1 MKIISLI
8 LLFFAISC
16 KSNNTVSINDITDK
30 IPATSLSK
38 EINLL
43 MQNLEA
49 QTELTKTY
57 NPAYVTLK
65 YPNGDVPINTGV
77 CADVVVRALRA
88 TNIDLQKE
96 VHLDMNKNFSVY
108 PNRWNL
114 KTTDK
119 NIDHRRVANLMKFF
133 ERKQKSID
141 ITKNTNDYKAGDI
154 VAWKL
159 NNGLLHIGM
168 VYNGASEDGT
178 PLIVH
183 NIGSGTKVADV
194 LFQWEI
200 IGHYRWFEQQD

>member
-1 MKIISLI
+1 
-8 LLFFAISC
+8 
-16 KSNNTVSINDITDK
+16 
-30 IPATSLSK
+30 
-38 EINLL
+38 

-108 PNRWNL
+108 PKRWNL

>member
-108 PNRWNL
+108 PKRWNL

-200 IGHYRWFEQQD
+200 IGHYRWFEQ

>member
-43 MQNLEA
+43 MQNLET

-200 IGHYRWFEQQD
+200 IGHYRWFEQ

>member
-88 TNIDLQKE
+88 TNIDLQK
-96 VHLDMNKNFSVY
+96 
-108 PNRWNL
+108 
-114 KTTDK
+114 
-119 NIDHRRVANLMKFF
+119 KF
-133 ERKQKSID
+133 I
-141 ITKNTNDYKAGDI
+141 
-154 VAWKL
+154 
-159 NNGLLHIGM
+159 
-168 VYNGASEDGT
+168 
-178 PLIVH
+178 
-183 NIGSGTKVADV
+183 
-194 LFQWEI
+194 
-200 IGHYRWFEQQD
+200 

>member
-96 VHLDMNKNFSVY
+96 VHLDMNNNFSVY
-108 PNRWNL
+108 PKRWNL

-200 IGHYRWFEQQD
+200 IGHYRWFEQ

>member
-200 IGHYRWFEQQD
+200 IGHYRWFEQ

>member
-43 MQNLEA
+43 MQNLEV

-108 PNRWNL
+108 PKRWNL

-141 ITKNTNDYKAGDI
+141 ITKNTNDYIAGDI

-200 IGHYRWFEQQD
+200 IGHYRWFEQ

>member
-16 KSNNTVSINDITDK
+16 KSNNTFSINDITDR

-43 MQNLEA
+43 MQNLET

-108 PNRWNL
+108 PKRWNL

-200 IGHYRWFEQQD
+200 IGHYRWFEQ

>member
-43 MQNLEA
+43 MQNLEV

-108 PNRWNL
+108 PKRWNL

-168 VYNGASEDGT
+168 VYNGASKDGT

>member
-108 PNRWNL
+108 PKRWNL

-168 VYNGASEDGT
+168 VYNGANEDGT

>member
-43 MQNLEA
+43 MQNLEV

-108 PNRWNL
+108 PKRWNL

>member
-108 PNRWNL
+108 PKRWNL

>member
-43 MQNLEA
+43 MQNLEV

-108 PNRWNL
+108 PKRWNL

-200 IGHYRWFEQQD
+200 IGHYRWFEQ

>member
-1 MKIISLI
+1 MRIHLYYFLLI
-8 LLFFAISC
+8 LFIACNPVSS
-16 KSNNTVSINDITDK
+16 SNNVVHKFPVTQ
-30 IPATSLSK
+30 LSK
-38 EINLL
+38 EVNIL
-43 MQNLEA
+43 MQNLES

-57 NPAYVTLK
+57 NPAYVSLE
-65 YPNGDVPINTGV
+65 YPNGDVPIHTGV
-77 CADVVVRALRA
+77 CADVVVRAMRA
-88 TNIDLQKE
+88 NHIDLQKE
-96 VHLDMNKNFSVY
+96 VHLDMSQHFSVY

-133 ERKQKSID
+133 ERKQKSIS
-141 ITKNTNDYKAGDI
+141 ITKNENDYKPGDI

-168 VYNGASEDGT
+168 VYNGTNEDRM

-183 NIGSGTKVADV
+183 NIGNGTNIADV

-200 IGHYRWFEQQD
+200 IGHYRWFE

>member
-16 KSNNTVSINDITDK
+16 KSNNTFSINDITDR

-43 MQNLEA
+43 MQNLET

-200 IGHYRWFEQQD
+200 IGHYRWFEQ

>member
-108 PNRWNL
+108 PKRWNL

-168 VYNGASEDGT
+168 VYNGASKDGT

>member
-43 MQNLEA
+43 MQNLEV

-108 PNRWNL
+108 PKRWNL

-168 VYNGASEDGT
+168 VYNGANEDGT

>member
-16 KSNNTVSINDITDK
+16 KSNNTVSINDITHK

-108 PNRWNL
+108 PKRWNL

>member
-8 LLFFAISC
+8 LFFIAVSC
-16 KSNNTVSINDITDK
+16 KSNNTVSINAITNK
-30 IPATSLSK
+30 IPASSLNK

-43 MQNLEA
+43 MQSLES
-49 QTELTKTY
+49 QTEQTKTY
-57 NPAYVTLK
+57 NPAYVSLE
-65 YPNGDVPINTGV
+65 YPNGDVPISTGV
-77 CADVVVRALRA
+77 CADVVVRAMRA
-88 TNIDLQKE
+88 NHIDLQKE
-96 VHLDMNKNFSVY
+96 VHLDMSQHFSVY

-133 ERKQKSID
+133 ERKQKSIS
-141 ITKNTNDYKAGDI
+141 ITKNENDYIPGDI

-168 VYNGASEDGT
+168 VYNGTNEDRM

-183 NIGSGTKVADV
+183 NIGNGTTIADV

-200 IGHYRWFEQQD
+200 IGHYRWFE

>member
-43 MQNLEA
+43 MQNLEV

-108 PNRWNL
+108 PKRWNL

-168 VYNGASEDGT
+168 V
-178 PLIVH
+178 
-183 NIGSGTKVADV
+183 
-194 LFQWEI
+194 
-200 IGHYRWFEQQD
+200 